1 MLRQS
6 LGRDD
11 VFVVAVNSRAD
22 RETYCHLLRRDS
34 TYGAFPLPVDV
45 TDDGLRVGDDEIVF
59 THEGEPGGIPW
70 CDAQVEVVVESSGR
84 FRDAEVARRHIS
96 DGGPSKVVITGPAR
110 DPDLTVVMGINEDLY
125 DPRKHH
131 VISNAS
137 CTTNCLAPV
146 IRVMDDSFGVRFA
159 MMNTVHSYTT
169 DQKLLDS
176 SHRDPRRAR
185 AAAANIVPT
194 TTGAAVAVGEVL
206 PTLRGKID
214 GFAVRVPTTTVSLL
228 DLTVNLRDVVNEE
241 KIEKA
246 MREAAAGDLRGIL
259 AVSDEP
265 VVSSDFRGSEYS
277 AVVDLPLT
285 QVIGGTMA
293 RVVAWYDNEM
303 AYSTR
308 VVDLI
313 SHVAS
318 RGV

>member
-1 MLRQS
+1 
-6 LGRDD
+6 
-11 VFVVAVNSRAD
+11 
-22 RETYCHLLRRDS
+22 
-34 TYGAFPLPVDV
+34 
-45 TDDGLRVGDDEIVF
+45 
-59 THEGEPGGIPW
+59 
-70 CDAQVEVVVESSGR
+70 
-84 FRDAEVARRHIS
+84 
-96 DGGPSKVVITGPAR
+96 
-110 DPDLTVVMGINEDLY
+110 
-125 DPRKHH
+125 
-131 VISNAS
+131 
-137 CTTNCLAPV
+137 
-146 IRVMDDSFGVRFA
+146 
-159 MMNTVHSYTT
+159 
-169 DQKLLDS
+169 
-176 SHRDPRRAR
+176 
-185 AAAANIVPT
+185 
-194 TTGAAVAVGEVL
+194 
-206 PTLRGKID
+206 D